1 MLYIHK
7 YTSRGLSQEKKTGIR
22 MRKVKVN
29 VILRRF
35 ETMCFMYLNIARMF
49 TEYLPRFFAKIFQFP
64 VQF

>member
-1 MLYIHK
+1 
-7 YTSRGLSQEKKTGIR
+7 

-49 TEYLPRFFAKIFQFP
+49 TDYLPRFFAKIFQFP